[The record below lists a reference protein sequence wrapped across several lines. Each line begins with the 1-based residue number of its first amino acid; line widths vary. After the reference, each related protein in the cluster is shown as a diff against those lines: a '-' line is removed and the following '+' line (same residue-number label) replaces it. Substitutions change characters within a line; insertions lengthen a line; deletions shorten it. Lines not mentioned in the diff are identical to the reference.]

1 MKNFFLALSIAL
13 FLSFFN
19 FINCNISYC
28 ENTNVPKN
36 DILYNYLYEDIDRI
50 SSRIYLLSKNVIIDN
65 KSFDESK
72 KQEFFKDIKYI
83 TNDISS
89 LIYTIQNNYKQ
100 YENDKNTLNGLY
112 VMTLMLE
119 EYRFALTQ
127 LESYISSIN
136 SEERYSTLQS
146 FFIINTEANRKL
158 NSAKSFIPK

>member
-28 ENTNVPKN
+28 ENTSVPKN
-36 DILYNYLYEDIDRI
+36 DLLYNYLYEDIDRI

-89 LIYTIQNNYKQ
+89 LIYSIQNKYTQ
-100 YENDKNTLNGLY
+100 YENDKDTLNGLY
-112 VMTLMLE
+112 AMSLMLE

-127 LESYISSIN
+127 LESYISSLN
-136 SEERYSTLQS
+136 SEEKYSTLQS
-146 FFIINTEANRKL
+146 FFIINSEADRKL
-158 NSAKSFIPK
+158 NRAKSFIPK